1 MKNKGLLSAFLGA
14 AMFFGTAAGS
24 FAAAENTVLSTRS
37 SIDFSAASK
46 GLNVAE
52 HSRDEIRR
60 YIDGHPFDMERSA
73 EFASSPQLY
82 VPYKDAGK
90 LSNTDLL
97 EGRNALNVMRFIA
110 GVGTQDVTL
119 CPYSTL
125 YAQSAA
131 LACWKNGS
139 ISHNPAYIQGING
152 TTWAYANVGAQN
164 SNLSVGF
171 NNSAH
176 SVVMGYVYDTND
188 RNIALL
194 GHRRWCLNPPMY
206 LTGFGQVG
214 RYGAMWTTDKQLTNA
229 SNSGICWPAQ
239 NMPVEYFPADT
250 AWSISMCEYVPADK
264 IKVTLTRRSDM
275 RVWEFSAESA
285 DGYFNV
291 SNDKS
296 VPLDGCI
303 IFRPDD
309 VGGYSHGDVFN
320 VTIEGLGKEVS
331 YNVDFFALDGDD
343 SVFDEVKASEDT
355 SEPLSDNNETVPHED
370 DNTETSHDDGDNA
383 VTVGDV
389 KAEPEPLEFIS
400 GTNIRVTADP
410 EVFPE
415 NTEFRAQPI
424 SSGCTATRYACDLSF
439 VCGGRT
445 IQPNGCVKVSIPV
458 PSGLAGYGT
467 LRVYHVE
474 NGRCSFV
481 PSNVIDG
488 RVCFTA
494 SSFSPYI
501 ITTEELDG
509 LSAGLDD
516 ETPSEV
522 TDSEQSNDAEGSENI
537 ENSEIADIVDEP
549 KTNETAESGEPDMD
563 SEIAVTVNEPKT
575 DETSESS
582 EPDADNEN
590 AGGTDTPAEP
600 QNAPDSNDISDSS
613 GGNPNTGIA
622 TVLVPTA
629 LAACAA
635 IMLFRRNKYDFF
647 K

>member
-24 FAAAENTVLSTRS
+24 FAAAEDTALSTGG

-131 LACWKNGS
+131 LACRINGS

-171 NNSAH
+171 NNAAH

-214 RYGAMWTTDKQLTNA
+214 SYGAMWTTDKQLTNA

-275 RVWEFSAESA
+275 RAWEFSSESA

-320 VTIEGLGKEVS
+320 VTIEGLDKEVS

-343 SVFDEVKASEDT
+343 SVFDEAKASEDN
-355 SEPLSDNNETVPHED
+355 SELLPNEDNGGTENEV
-370 DNTETSHDDGDNA
+370 N
-383 VTVGDV
+383 VGEAYEKLPD
-389 KAEPEPLEFIS
+389 ENSESGEQLEFIS

-445 IQPNGCVKVSIPV
+445 IQPNGSVKVSIPV
-458 PSGLAGYGT
+458 PSGLAGCGT

-481 PSNVIDG
+481 PSNIIDG

-516 ETPSEV
+516 ETPAEV
-522 TDSEQSNDAEGSENI
+522 TDSEQDNDSESSENT

-549 KTNETAESGEPDMD
+549 KTNETDTESKNAD
-563 SEIAVTVNEPKT
+563 IADDQKN
-575 DETSESS
+575 DETAEPAKPETNGES
-582 EPDADNEN
+582 
-590 AGGTDTPAEP
+590 TDDTAALVQP
-600 QNAPDSNDISDSS
+600 QNADESSDITDSSDSDVSSGS

-629 LAACAA
+629 FAACAA
-635 IMLFRRNKYDFF
+635 IILFRHSKHDFF